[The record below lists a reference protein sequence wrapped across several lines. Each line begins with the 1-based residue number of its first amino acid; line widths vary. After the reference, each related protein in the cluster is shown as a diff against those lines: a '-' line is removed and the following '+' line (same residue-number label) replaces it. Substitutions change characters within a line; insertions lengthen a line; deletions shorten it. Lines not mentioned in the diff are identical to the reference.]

1 MKSNLIARRKK
12 AKLLVS
18 LDTLRQAVQ
27 EAYKLEPILQS
38 TNDARLEQLHAAT
51 AWLSDILALG
61 TDAERSLDDAASPR
75 YAQTA
80 KKYVNWIGQLAGQ
93 FRTTVK
99 QTEMPPKAPQAVAA
113 SSGSDP
119 WVTDR
124 DKEDKAKAPEK
135 AEVPRLATKKTA
147 QPAAPGAAPAAT
159 PPPPPPP
166 VPAAGPDGSVDV
178 HQMSSDA
185 LSKVVKA
192 LADVELNDKAALA
205 LVEQAAKELKG
216 RPVEAAPEPAPKAAA
231 IGAVPGKKVTH
242 VVYDASPNGYTV
254 FIMAGGEIVD
264 EYNAGNHPQDSMAS
278 LPSNDP
284 TAVPFEGILEAARRT
299 AEEMAEEHGVPGQVS
314 RDEDILSEERGDD
327 PLGDDGVD
335 RKVFGG
341 LNMASAEKE
350 ATGKVAVAPPGAEHA
365 VKEMKKDPDIDN
377 PFALAWYMKNKG
389 DKFKGSSFKE
399 AQAAM
404 RKELA
409 DHYLKLATGQ
419 GGSWFVH
426 NQDTLKVK
434 EDGGRTPEIAE
445 AHGLEDEGPA
455 KLDRPA
461 TELPS
466 KFAADTMY
474 CTKCH
479 KDAHTKTSK
488 GLTRCADCGSVLF
501 TSPEAQGGNIS
512 ATGKNVVAA
521 DEVSA
526 SKALKQVEKLAE
538 RLKEMYLDAKE
549 VTEANDSRPVREAVE
564 AIYRAY
570 DLLGQAAKVLG
581 KQQMQEQAEEDAV
594 KQKEKGKKK
603 KGSLLDD
610 LSLAAAE

>member
-1 MKSNLIARRKK
+1 
-12 AKLLVS
+12 
-18 LDTLRQAVQ
+18 
-27 EAYKLEPILQS
+27 
-38 TNDARLEQLHAAT
+38 
-51 AWLSDILALG
+51 
-61 TDAERSLDDAASPR
+61 
-75 YAQTA
+75 
-80 KKYVNWIGQLAGQ
+80 
-93 FRTTVK
+93 
-99 QTEMPPKAPQAVAA
+99 
-113 SSGSDP
+113 
-119 WVTDR
+119 
-124 DKEDKAKAPEK
+124 
-135 AEVPRLATKKTA
+135 
-147 QPAAPGAAPAAT
+147 
-159 PPPPPPP
+159 
-166 VPAAGPDGSVDV
+166 
-178 HQMSSDA
+178 
-185 LSKVVKA
+185 
-192 LADVELNDKAALA
+192 
-205 LVEQAAKELKG
+205 
-216 RPVEAAPEPAPKAAA
+216 
-231 IGAVPGKKVTH
+231 
-242 VVYDASPNGYTV
+242 
-254 FIMAGGEIVD
+254 
-264 EYNAGNHPQDSMAS
+264 
-278 LPSNDP
+278 
-284 TAVPFEGILEAARRT
+284 
-299 AEEMAEEHGVPGQVS
+299 
-314 RDEDILSEERGDD
+314 
-327 PLGDDGVD
+327 
-335 RKVFGG
+335 
-341 LNMASAEKE
+341 MASAEKE

-426 NQDTLKVK
+426 NEDTLKVK

>member
-159 PPPPPPP
+159 PPPPPP

-216 RPVEAAPEPAPKAAA
+216 RPVEAAPEPAPKKTASD
-231 IGAVPGKKVTH
+231 IPG
-242 VVYDASPNGYTV
+242 
-254 FIMAGGEIVD
+254 
-264 EYNAGNHPQDSMAS
+264 
-278 LPSNDP
+278 
-284 TAVPFEGILEAARRT
+284 
-299 AEEMAEEHGVPGQVS
+299 
-314 RDEDILSEERGDD
+314 D
-327 PLGDDGVD
+327 PLGQGEFPFVEVLVSMGWSDEGDPGVFMKDDSRVEIRVD
-335 RKVFGG
+335 HYGYQVEVDGQVTEAGSDPEELHRIVEDFDELGGADALANRGKIGSIKDFGG
-341 LNMASAEKE
+341 LNMAPAEKE
-350 ATGKVAVAPPGAEHA
+350 AAGKVAVAPPGAEHA

-409 DHYLKLATGQ
+409 DQYLKLATGQ

-426 NQDTLKVK
+426 NQDTLKVT

-479 KDAHTKTSK
+479 KDAHTRTSG
-488 GLTRCADCGSVLF
+488 GLTRCTDCGSVLF

-526 SKALKQVEKLAE
+526 SKALKQVEKLAD

-549 VTEANDSRPVREAVE
+549 ITEANDSRPVREAVE

-603 KGSLLDD
+603 GSLLD
-610 LSLAAAE
+610 SLVLAGIEGGPDAPSAPGRL